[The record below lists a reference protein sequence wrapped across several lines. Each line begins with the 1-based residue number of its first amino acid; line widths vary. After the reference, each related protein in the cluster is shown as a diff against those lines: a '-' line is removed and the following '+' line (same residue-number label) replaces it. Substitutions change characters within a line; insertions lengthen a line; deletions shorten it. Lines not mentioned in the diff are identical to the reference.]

1 MMRYNIIEKFLSIDG
16 EGPTAGELA
25 AFIRFGGCNLSC
37 VWCDTAYSIGNDVTG
52 EQLTK
57 EDIYSFVKGTCAR
70 NVTIT
75 GGEPLIQEG
84 VEDLILFLAQ
94 DPELSIHIE
103 TNGSVPIYEF
113 RRISPLANVSFI
125 VDYKLP
131 GSRMEDRMDLRNF
144 ELISSKDV
152 CKFVIGSAED
162 LEKAREVIDRYML
175 AEKCL
180 VYLSPITSMMDPVEI
195 VEFMKENRMNRI
207 RLQLQLHKIIWSP
220 DTKGV

>member
-1 MMRYNIIEKFLSIDG
+1 MKYNIIEKFLSIDG
-16 EGPTAGELA
+16 EGPTAGEIA
-25 AFIRFGGCNLSC
+25 AFVRFGGCNLAC
-37 VWCDTAYSIGNDVTG
+37 VWCDTAYSIDRNASF

-57 EDIYSFVKGTCAR
+57 EEIYSFIKGTGAR

-84 VEDLILFLAQ
+84 VEDLIFFLAQ
-94 DPELSIHIE
+94 DPELFIHIE
-103 TNGSVPIYEF
+103 TNGSVPIYGF
-113 RRISPLANVSFI
+113 RRINPLANVSFI

-131 GSRMEDRMDLRNF
+131 GSRMENRMDLRNF
-144 ELISSKDV
+144 ELVSSKDV

-162 LEKAREVIDRYML
+162 LSRAKAIIDSYRL

-180 VYLSPITSMMDPVEI
+180 VYLSPITSLIDPVQI

>member
-1 MMRYNIIEKFLSIDG
+1 MKYNIIEKFLSIDG
-16 EGPTAGELA
+16 EGPTAGEIA

-37 VWCDTAYSIGNDVTG
+37 SWCDTAYSIDMSTSG

-57 EDIYSFVKGTCAR
+57 EDVYGFIKSTGAV

-84 VEDLILFLAQ
+84 VEDLIYFLSQDQELF
-94 DPELSIHIE
+94 IHIE
-103 TNGSVPIYEF
+103 TNGSVPVYEF
-113 RRISPLANVSFI
+113 KRIIPLANVSFI

-131 GSRMEDRMDLRNF
+131 SSRTESRMDLKNF
-144 ELISSKDV
+144 ELLSVKDV
-152 CKFVIGSAED
+152 CKFVIGSRED
-162 LEKAREVIDRYML
+162 LEKAKMIIDRYGL

-180 VYLSPITSMMDPVEI
+180 VYLSPITSMIEPAEI
-195 VEFMKENRMNRI
+195 VEFMKKNRMNRI

>member
-1 MMRYNIIEKFLSIDG
+1 MKYNIIEKFLSIDG

-25 AFIRFGGCNLSC
+25 AFIRFGGCNLAC
-37 VWCDTAYSIGNDVTG
+37 VWCDTAYSIDRNSTF

-57 EDIYSFVKGTCAR
+57 EEIYSFIKGTGSL

-84 VEDLILFLAQ
+84 AEELILHLAQ

-103 TNGSVPIYEF
+103 TNGSVPIHEF

-131 GSRMEDRMDLRNF
+131 GSGMESRMDLRNF

-152 CKFVIGSAED
+152 CKFVIASSGD
-162 LEKAREVIDRYML
+162 LAKAKVIIDRYRL

-180 VYLSPITSMMDPVEI
+180 VYLSPITSMIAPAEI
-195 VEFMKENRMNRI
+195 VEFMKENRMNRV

-220 DTKGV
+220 DTRGV

>member
-1 MMRYNIIEKFLSIDG
+1 MKYNIIEKFLSIDG
-16 EGPTAGELA
+16 EGPTAGEIA
-25 AFIRFGGCNLSC
+25 AFIRFGGCNLAC
-37 VWCDTAYSIGNDVTG
+37 VWCDTAYSIDRNLTG

-57 EDIYSFVKGTCAR
+57 EEIYSFIKGTGAR

-75 GGEPLIQEG
+75 GGEPLIQVGAE
-84 VEDLILFLAQ
+84 ELIYHLAQ
-94 DPELSIHIE
+94 DPELFIHIE

-113 RRISPLANVSFI
+113 RRIMHLANVSFI

-131 GSRMEDRMDLRNF
+131 GSRMESRMDLRNF

-152 CKFVIGSAED
+152 CKFVIASSVD
-162 LEKAREVIDRYML
+162 LSRAKAVIDRYRL

-180 VYLSPITSMMDPVEI
+180 VYLSPITSMIDPAEI
-195 VEFMKENRMNRI
+195 VEFMKGNRMNRV

-220 DTKGV
+220 DTRGV

>member
-1 MMRYNIIEKFLSIDG
+1 MRYNIIEKFLSIDG
-16 EGPTAGELA
+16 EGPTAGEIA

-37 VWCDTAYSIGNDVTG
+37 VWCDTAYSISSDVTG

-57 EDIYSFVKGTCAR
+57 EEIYSFIKGTGAR

-84 VEDLILFLAQ
+84 VEELIYHLAQ
-94 DPELSIHIE
+94 DPELFIHIE
-103 TNGSVPIYEF
+103 TNGSVPVYEF
-113 RRISPLANVSFI
+113 RRISPLPNVSFI

-131 GSRMEDRMDLRNF
+131 DSGMESRMDLRNF

-152 CKFVIGSAED
+152 CKFVIASTED
-162 LEKAREVIDRYML
+162 LEKAKAIIERYGL
-175 AEKCL
+175 SEKCL
-180 VYLSPITSMMDPVEI
+180 VYLSPITSMIEPVEI
-195 VEFMKENRMNRI
+195 VEFMKKYRMNRI
-207 RLQLQLHKIIWSP
+207 KLQLQLHKIIWSP

>member
-1 MMRYNIIEKFLSIDG
+1 MKYNIIEKFLSIDG

-25 AFIRFGGCNLSC
+25 AFIRFGGCNLAC
-37 VWCDTAYSIGNDVTG
+37 VWCDTAYSIGRNVRG
-52 EQLTK
+52 EQLAK
-57 EDIYSFVKGTCAR
+57 EEIYSFIKGTGAR

-84 VEDLILFLAQ
+84 VEELIYHLAM
-94 DPELSIHIE
+94 DHELMIHIE
-103 TNGSVPIYEF
+103 TNGSVPIRSF
-113 RRISPLANVSFI
+113 RSLTPLENVSFI

-131 GSRMEDRMDLRNF
+131 GSRMEDRMDLSNF
-144 ELISSKDV
+144 ELMNRRDV
-152 CKFVIGSAED
+152 CKFVIGSTVD
-162 LEKAREVIDRYML
+162 MEKAREIIDRYGL

-180 VYLSPITSMMDPVEI
+180 VYLSPITTMIEPVEI

-220 DTKGV
+220 DTNGV